1 MLVRNIF
8 NSIEY
13 LNIPIDIRED
23 YDEDSNILIPHSSK
37 SLILSSHNLNPNN
50 SAYKRATKKKL

>member
-37 SLILSSHNLNPNN
+37 SLILSSNNLNANH
-50 SAYKRATKKKL
+50 SA